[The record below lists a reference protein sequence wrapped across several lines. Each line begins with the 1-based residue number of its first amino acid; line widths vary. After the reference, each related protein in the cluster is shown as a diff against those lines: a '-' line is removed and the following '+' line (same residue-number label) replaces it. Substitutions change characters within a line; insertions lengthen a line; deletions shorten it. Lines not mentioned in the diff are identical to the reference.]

1 MYNLQYWNMAAFYYS
16 SISRIIQH
24 LNLGRKSFIESIYFA
39 CPCLL
44 YHLLSLVTCIGIIL
58 CLGLKIIKDL
68 WQVHKKFHVTHYTEK
83 YKQVVQ
89 TQLLDL
95 INQGNSQSC
104 ICYFYSKLVLFSK
117 RHIFGLLLTI
127 HKNKISFFIFMKK
140 QQ

>member
-1 MYNLQYWNMAAFYYS
+1 MAAFYYS

-95 INQGNSQSC
+95 INQGNSRSC

>member
-1 MYNLQYWNMAAFYYS
+1 MYNLLYWSMAVFYYL
-16 SISRIIQH
+16 SISRIILHQI
-24 LNLGRKSFIESIYFA
+24 LGRKSFIKWIYFA
-39 CPCLL
+39 FSCLL

-83 YKQVVQ
+83 YKQGVQ

-95 INQGNSQSC
+95 INQGNSRSC

-117 RHIFGLLLTI
+117 RHILAYY
-127 HKNKISFFIFMKK
+127 
-140 QQ
+140 